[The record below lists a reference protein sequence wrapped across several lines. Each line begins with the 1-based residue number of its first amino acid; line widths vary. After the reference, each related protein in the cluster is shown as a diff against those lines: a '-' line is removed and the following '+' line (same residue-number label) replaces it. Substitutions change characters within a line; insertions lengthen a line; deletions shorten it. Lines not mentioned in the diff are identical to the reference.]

1 MNNNYILI
9 HATSFDFKIDNKV
22 VTSYQCVI
30 VTPQGYKT
38 YKLARHAFEQICNEK
53 LFGKPVFPLFNEYQK
68 VDRFE
73 TRN

>member
-9 HATSFDFKIDNKV
+9 HATSFEYNIDNKV
-22 VTSYQCVI
+22 VTSHQCVI

-38 YKLARHAFEQICNEK
+38 YKLSRRAFEQIFNEK
-53 LFGKPVFPLFNEYQK
+53 LLGKSVFPLFNEYQK

-73 TRN
+73 VRT